1 MRRVPDRSS
10 PRRTR
15 RLPARPGRRRA
26 RSAIPGPCPD
36 PTSAAAHTLTG
47 SDRRGDATSP
57 HRSARAPALEALVRA
72 QANLTR
78 RLAADLERIGV
89 SATGFTM
96 LVLLTSAGGRLELR
110 TMRRRLGASK
120 ATATE
125 VLDTLEKRGFVGR
138 SRLESDRRAVA
149 VALTQAGFNLVT
161 HAFPAHAERVRE
173 AFGMLDETEKRQ
185 LADLCR
191 KLDRAAQPAWLS
203 TARPCACG
211 RRRPHLGLPASG
223 RAVRERTPCRSQE
236 SARQCR
242 RSAG

>member
-1 MRRVPDRSS
+1 VTDEATP
-10 PRRTR
+10 
-15 RLPARPGRRRA
+15 LRP
-26 RSAIPGPCPD
+26 ID
-36 PTSAAAHTLTG
+36 PLAH
-47 SDRRGDATSP
+47 R
-57 HRSARAPALEALVRA
+57 ALEALVRA

-125 VLDTLEKRGFVGR
+125 VLDTLENRGFVTR

-149 VALTQAGFNLVT
+149 VALTQPGHNLVT
-161 HAFPAHAERVRE
+161 HAFPSHAERVRE
-173 AFGMLDETEKRQ
+173 AFGVLDEAEKRQ

-191 KLDRAAQPAWLS
+191 KLDRAA
-203 TARPCACG
+203 
-211 RRRPHLGLPASG
+211 
-223 RAVRERTPCRSQE
+223 
-236 SARQCR
+236 
-242 RSAG
+242 

>member
-1 MRRVPDRSS
+1 VTDEATP
-10 PRRTR
+10 
-15 RLPARPGRRRA
+15 LRP
-26 RSAIPGPCPD
+26 ID
-36 PTSAAAHTLTG
+36 PLAH
-47 SDRRGDATSP
+47 R
-57 HRSARAPALEALVRA
+57 ALEALVRA

-125 VLDTLEKRGFVGR
+125 VLDTLENRGFVHR

-149 VALTQAGFNLVT
+149 VSLSEAGYNLVT
-161 HAFPAHAERVRE
+161 HAFPARAERVRE
-173 AFGMLDETEKRQ
+173 AFGVLDESEKRQ

-191 KLDRAAQPAWLS
+191 KLDRAA
-203 TARPCACG
+203 
-211 RRRPHLGLPASG
+211 
-223 RAVRERTPCRSQE
+223 
-236 SARQCR
+236 
-242 RSAG
+242 

>member
-1 MRRVPDRSS
+1 MTDEATP
-10 PRRTR
+10 
-15 RLPARPGRRRA
+15 LRP
-26 RSAIPGPCPD
+26 ID
-36 PTSAAAHTLTG
+36 PLAH
-47 SDRRGDATSP
+47 R
-57 HRSARAPALEALVRA
+57 ALEALVRA

-125 VLDTLEKRGFVGR
+125 VLDTLENRGFVAR

-149 VALTQAGFNLVT
+149 VSLSEAGYNLVT
-161 HAFPAHAERVRE
+161 HAFPAHAERGRE
-173 AFGMLDETEKRQ
+173 AFGVLDETEKRQ

-191 KLDRAAQPAWLS
+191 KLDRAA
-203 TARPCACG
+203 
-211 RRRPHLGLPASG
+211 
-223 RAVRERTPCRSQE
+223 
-236 SARQCR
+236 
-242 RSAG
+242 

>member
-1 MRRVPDRSS
+1 VTDEA
-10 PRRTR
+10 TT
-15 RLPARPGRRRA
+15 LRP
-26 RSAIPGPCPD
+26 ID
-36 PTSAAAHTLTG
+36 PLAH
-47 SDRRGDATSP
+47 R
-57 HRSARAPALEALVRA
+57 ALEALVRA

-125 VLDTLEKRGFVGR
+125 VLDTLENRGFVAR

-149 VALTQAGFNLVT
+149 VSLSEAGFNLVT

-173 AFGMLDETEKRQ
+173 AFGGLDETEKRQ

-191 KLDRAAQPAWLS
+191 KLDRAA
-203 TARPCACG
+203 
-211 RRRPHLGLPASG
+211 
-223 RAVRERTPCRSQE
+223 
-236 SARQCR
+236 
-242 RSAG
+242 

>member
-1 MRRVPDRSS
+1 VTDEATP
-10 PRRTR
+10 
-15 RLPARPGRRRA
+15 LRP
-26 RSAIPGPCPD
+26 ID
-36 PTSAAAHTLTG
+36 PLAH
-47 SDRRGDATSP
+47 R
-57 HRSARAPALEALVRA
+57 ALEALMRA
-72 QANLTR
+72 EANLTR

-125 VLDTLEKRGFVGR
+125 VLDTLEKRGFVTR

-149 VALTQAGFNLVT
+149 VALTPAGYNLVT

-191 KLDRAAQPAWLS
+191 KLDRAA
-203 TARPCACG
+203 
-211 RRRPHLGLPASG
+211 
-223 RAVRERTPCRSQE
+223 
-236 SARQCR
+236 
-242 RSAG
+242 

>member
-1 MRRVPDRSS
+1 MCSS
-10 PRRTR
+10 DLEATPI
-15 RLPARPGRRRA
+15 RP
-26 RSAIPGPCPD
+26 ID
-36 PTSAAAHTLTG
+36 PLAH
-47 SDRRGDATSP
+47 R
-57 HRSARAPALEALVRA
+57 ALEALVRA

-125 VLDTLEKRGFVGR
+125 VLDTLENRGFVSR

-149 VALTQAGFNLVT
+149 VALTQAGHSLVT

-173 AFGMLDETEKRQ
+173 AFGVLDETEKRQ

-191 KLDRAAQPAWLS
+191 KLDRAA
-203 TARPCACG
+203 
-211 RRRPHLGLPASG
+211 
-223 RAVRERTPCRSQE
+223 
-236 SARQCR
+236 
-242 RSAG
+242 

>member
-1 MRRVPDRSS
+1 VTDEATP
-10 PRRTR
+10 
-15 RLPARPGRRRA
+15 LRP
-26 RSAIPGPCPD
+26 ID
-36 PTSAAAHTLTG
+36 PLAH
-47 SDRRGDATSP
+47 R
-57 HRSARAPALEALVRA
+57 ALEALVRA
-72 QANLTR
+72 EANVTR

-125 VLDTLEKRGFVGR
+125 VLDTLENRGFVNR

-149 VALTQAGFNLVT
+149 VALTQAGYNLAT

-173 AFGMLDETEKRQ
+173 AFGVLDETEKRQ

-191 KLDRAAQPAWLS
+191 KLDHAA
-203 TARPCACG
+203 
-211 RRRPHLGLPASG
+211 
-223 RAVRERTPCRSQE
+223 
-236 SARQCR
+236 
-242 RSAG
+242 

>member
-1 MRRVPDRSS
+1 VTDEATP
-10 PRRTR
+10 
-15 RLPARPGRRRA
+15 LRP
-26 RSAIPGPCPD
+26 ID
-36 PTSAAAHTLTG
+36 PLAH
-47 SDRRGDATSP
+47 R
-57 HRSARAPALEALVRA
+57 ALEALVRA

-125 VLDTLEKRGFVGR
+125 VLDTLENRGFVAR
-138 SRLESDRRAVA
+138 TRLESDRRAVA
-149 VALTQAGFNLVT
+149 VSLSQAGYNLVT

-173 AFGMLDETEKRQ
+173 AFGVLDETEKRQ

-191 KLDRAAQPAWLS
+191 KLDRAA
-203 TARPCACG
+203 
-211 RRRPHLGLPASG
+211 
-223 RAVRERTPCRSQE
+223 
-236 SARQCR
+236 
-242 RSAG
+242 

>member
-1 MRRVPDRSS
+1 VTDEATP
-10 PRRTR
+10 
-15 RLPARPGRRRA
+15 LRP
-26 RSAIPGPCPD
+26 ID
-36 PTSAAAHTLTG
+36 PLAH
-47 SDRRGDATSP
+47 R
-57 HRSARAPALEALVRA
+57 ALEALVRA
-72 QANLTR
+72 EANLTR

-125 VLDTLEKRGFVGR
+125 VLDTLEKRGFIGR

-149 VALTQAGFNLVT
+149 VGLTEAGYNLVT

-173 AFGMLDETEKRQ
+173 AFGVLDETEKRQ

-191 KLDRAAQPAWLS
+191 KLDRAA
-203 TARPCACG
+203 
-211 RRRPHLGLPASG
+211 
-223 RAVRERTPCRSQE
+223 
-236 SARQCR
+236 
-242 RSAG
+242 

>member
-1 MRRVPDRSS
+1 VSDEATP
-10 PRRTR
+10 
-15 RLPARPGRRRA
+15 LRP
-26 RSAIPGPCPD
+26 ID
-36 PTSAAAHTLTG
+36 PLAH
-47 SDRRGDATSP
+47 R
-57 HRSARAPALEALVRA
+57 ALEALVRA

-125 VLDTLEKRGFVGR
+125 VLDTLEGRGFVSR

-149 VALTQAGFNLVT
+149 VALTPAGHNLVT
-161 HAFPAHAERVRE
+161 HAFPAHAQRVRE
-173 AFGMLDETEKRQ
+173 VFGVLDEEEKRQ

-191 KLDRAAQPAWLS
+191 KLDRAA
-203 TARPCACG
+203 
-211 RRRPHLGLPASG
+211 
-223 RAVRERTPCRSQE
+223 
-236 SARQCR
+236 
-242 RSAG
+242 

>member
-1 MRRVPDRSS
+1 VTDEATP
-10 PRRTR
+10 
-15 RLPARPGRRRA
+15 LRP
-26 RSAIPGPCPD
+26 ID
-36 PTSAAAHTLTG
+36 PLAH
-47 SDRRGDATSP
+47 R
-57 HRSARAPALEALVRA
+57 ALEALVRA

-125 VLDTLEKRGFVGR
+125 VLDTLENRGFVAR

-149 VALTQAGFNLVT
+149 VSLSEAGYNLVT

-173 AFGMLDETEKRQ
+173 AFGGLDETEKRQ

-191 KLDRAAQPAWLS
+191 KLDRAA
-203 TARPCACG
+203 
-211 RRRPHLGLPASG
+211 
-223 RAVRERTPCRSQE
+223 
-236 SARQCR
+236 
-242 RSAG
+242 

>member
-1 MRRVPDRSS
+1 MTDEATP
-10 PRRTR
+10 
-15 RLPARPGRRRA
+15 LRP
-26 RSAIPGPCPD
+26 ID
-36 PTSAAAHTLTG
+36 PLAH
-47 SDRRGDATSP
+47 R
-57 HRSARAPALEALVRA
+57 ALEALVRA

-110 TMRRRLGASK
+110 TMRGRLGASK

-125 VLDTLEKRGFVGR
+125 VLDTLENRGFVAR

-149 VALTQAGFNLVT
+149 VSLSEAGYNLVT

-173 AFGMLDETEKRQ
+173 AFGVLDETEKRL

-191 KLDRAAQPAWLS
+191 KLDLAA
-203 TARPCACG
+203 
-211 RRRPHLGLPASG
+211 
-223 RAVRERTPCRSQE
+223 
-236 SARQCR
+236 
-242 RSAG
+242 

>member
-1 MRRVPDRSS
+1 VTDEATPI
-10 PRRTR
+10 
-15 RLPARPGRRRA
+15 RP
-26 RSAIPGPCPD
+26 ID
-36 PTSAAAHTLTG
+36 PLAH
-47 SDRRGDATSP
+47 R
-57 HRSARAPALEALVRA
+57 ALEALVRA

-96 LVLLTSAGGRLELR
+96 LVLLTTAGGRLELR

-125 VLDTLEKRGFVGR
+125 VLDTLEGRGFVSR

-149 VALTQAGFNLVT
+149 VALTQAGYNLVT

-173 AFGMLDETEKRQ
+173 AFGVLDEAEKRQ

-191 KLDRAAQPAWLS
+191 KLDRAA
-203 TARPCACG
+203 
-211 RRRPHLGLPASG
+211 
-223 RAVRERTPCRSQE
+223 
-236 SARQCR
+236 
-242 RSAG
+242 

>member
-1 MRRVPDRSS
+1 MTDEATP
-10 PRRTR
+10 
-15 RLPARPGRRRA
+15 LRP
-26 RSAIPGPCPD
+26 ID
-36 PTSAAAHTLTG
+36 PLAH
-47 SDRRGDATSP
+47 R
-57 HRSARAPALEALVRA
+57 ALEALVRA

-125 VLDTLEKRGFVGR
+125 VLDTLENRGFVTR

-149 VALTQAGFNLVT
+149 VSLSEAGYNLVT

-173 AFGMLDETEKRQ
+173 AFGVLDETEKRQ

-191 KLDRAAQPAWLS
+191 KLDRAA
-203 TARPCACG
+203 
-211 RRRPHLGLPASG
+211 
-223 RAVRERTPCRSQE
+223 
-236 SARQCR
+236 
-242 RSAG
+242 

>member
-1 MRRVPDRSS
+1 VTDEATP
-10 PRRTR
+10 
-15 RLPARPGRRRA
+15 LRP
-26 RSAIPGPCPD
+26 ID
-36 PTSAAAHTLTG
+36 PLAH
-47 SDRRGDATSP
+47 R
-57 HRSARAPALEALVRA
+57 ALEALVRA

-125 VLDTLEKRGFVGR
+125 VLDTLEKRGFVTR

-149 VALTQAGFNLVT
+149 VALTQAGHNLVT
-161 HAFPAHAERVRE
+161 HAFPSHAERVRE
-173 AFGMLDETEKRQ
+173 AFGVLDEAEKRQ

-191 KLDRAAQPAWLS
+191 KLDRAA
-203 TARPCACG
+203 
-211 RRRPHLGLPASG
+211 
-223 RAVRERTPCRSQE
+223 
-236 SARQCR
+236 
-242 RSAG
+242 

>member
-1 MRRVPDRSS
+1 VTDEATP
-10 PRRTR
+10 
-15 RLPARPGRRRA
+15 LRP
-26 RSAIPGPCPD
+26 ID
-36 PTSAAAHTLTG
+36 PLAH
-47 SDRRGDATSP
+47 R
-57 HRSARAPALEALVRA
+57 ALEALVRA

-125 VLDTLEKRGFVGR
+125 VLDTLESRGFVVR
-138 SRLESDRRAVA
+138 SRLESDRRAVS
-149 VALTQAGFNLVT
+149 VGLTQPGYNLVT

-173 AFGMLDETEKRQ
+173 AFGALDEAEKRQ

-191 KLDRAAQPAWLS
+191 KLDRAA
-203 TARPCACG
+203 
-211 RRRPHLGLPASG
+211 
-223 RAVRERTPCRSQE
+223 
-236 SARQCR
+236 
-242 RSAG
+242 